1 MRVFKLKV
9 ERPRG
14 DALRLRTCS
23 ATEWRQ
29 SFKNKNPHKH
39 RAAFF
44 TTNHK
49 NHHHKAVTA
58 TALKNMK
65 QALLLLCFA
74 HLGTAMVPPFM
85 AKCGG
90 SSSQSCYD
98 DQECC
103 PDSDGGGYMVLASC
117 ALYSLLYREKR
128 TLLTLLQSRQSD
140 LRAFLA
146 HYTYVM
152 ISNF

>member
-1 MRVFKLKV
+1 MHSDCVPAVPL
-9 ERPRG
+9 
-14 DALRLRTCS
+14 S
-23 ATEWRQ
+23 WRQ

-39 RAAFF
+39 LFF
-44 TTNHK
+44 FY
-49 NHHHKAVTA
+49 
-58 TALKNMK
+58 KNMK

-128 TLLTLLQSRQSD
+128 TLLTLQSRQSD